1 MNNKGG
7 GNLPSRRLALRVVA
21 GSWCILG
28 FVLVTAY
35 QSVLISYILTPVMQ
49 PPLVDSLADLAN
61 KSDVR
66 LLVVK
71 DLALDVFF
79 TVTHLI

>member
-1 MNNKGG
+1 MGTF
-7 GNLPSRRLALRVVA
+7 RREDWLFRVIP
-21 GSWCILG
+21 GYWCILA

-71 DLALDVFF
+71 DLALDVFL
-79 TVTHLI
+79 TVGPINNSNW

>member
-1 MNNKGG
+1 MNKGDG
-7 GNLPSRRLALRVVA
+7 YLRSRRLALRVVA
-21 GSWCILG
+21 GAWCLLG

-66 LLVVK
+66 MFVIK
-71 DLALDVFF
+71 GMDGDVFF
-79 TVTHLI
+79 TVTLI